1 MYIAGDLQDR
11 PDGPPVSDDSFL
23 LIMHAGESPLE
34 FTLPGQPYG
43 ASYRRILDSDTD
55 QSTPAEAN
63 ELAGG
68 TLTLAPKSLVL
79 FRVSD

>member
-11 PDGPPVSDDSFL
+11 PEGPPVSDDSFL
-23 LIMHAGESPLE
+23 LILHAGEERIDFS
-34 FTLPGQPYG
+34 LPGQPYG
-43 ASYRRILDSDTD
+43 GSYRRILDSSTD

-68 TLTLAPKSLVL
+68 TITLAPKSLVL